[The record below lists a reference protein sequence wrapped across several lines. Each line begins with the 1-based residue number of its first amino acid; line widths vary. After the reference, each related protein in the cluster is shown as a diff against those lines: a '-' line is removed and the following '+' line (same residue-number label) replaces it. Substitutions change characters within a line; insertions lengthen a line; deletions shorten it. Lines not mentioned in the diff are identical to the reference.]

1 MDRRGHVQHKGA
13 TPLGT
18 EGATR
23 VADVLLLFL
32 EEADELGVTDIA
44 RSLSISK
51 AVVYRV
57 LQSMVGRGLLE
68 QESTNRT
75 YRLGPSAAAIGAR
88 ALRGNDL
95 RIIAEPILQALRDH
109 TGETTTLS
117 RRMGSDR
124 VYIAQYPSPQEIK
137 MLVEIGRRFPL
148 HAGSSS
154 KAILS
159 HLDPDEQHAVV
170 AGALEQLTPQTV
182 IDPGALSTELEQ
194 VRTQGYSVSSGE
206 RQPGAGAVAAPVFNY
221 SGHVIGAISVCGPA
235 QRFDVKAVD
244 QFVPLVTEAAAAIS
258 HGMGWQ
264 VERAEGFHAR
274 VRDLQQAGRV
284 QRL

>member
-1 MDRRGHVQHKGA
+1 MDRPGHVERKGA

-23 VADVLLLFL
+23 VADILLLFL
-32 EEADELGVTDIA
+32 EEQDELGVTDIA
-44 RSLSISK
+44 RSLDISK

-68 QESTNRT
+68 QEPTNRT

-88 ALRGNDL
+88 ALRENDL
-95 RIIAEPILQALRDH
+95 RIIAEPILQALRDQ

-137 MLVEIGRRFPL
+137 MLIEIGRRFPL

-159 HLDPDEQHAVV
+159 QLDPDEQHAIV

-182 IDPGALSTELEQ
+182 IDRGELSIELEQ
-194 VRTQGYSVSSGE
+194 VRAQGYSISRGE
-206 RQPGAGAVAAPVFNY
+206 RQPGAGAVAAPVFDY
-221 SGHVIGAISVCGPA
+221 SGHVIGSISVCGPA
-235 QRFDVKAVD
+235 QRFDAKTVD
-244 QFVPLVTEAAAAIS
+244 QLVPLVTSAAAAIS

-264 VERAEGFHAR
+264 VERADDFHAR
-274 VRDLQQAGRV
+274 VRDLQRV
-284 QRL
+284 RQVQ